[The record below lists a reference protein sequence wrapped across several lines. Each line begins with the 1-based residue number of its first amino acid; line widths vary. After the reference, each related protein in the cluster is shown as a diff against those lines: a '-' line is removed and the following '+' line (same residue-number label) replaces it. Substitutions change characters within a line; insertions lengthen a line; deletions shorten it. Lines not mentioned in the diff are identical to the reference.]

1 MVFLDHTKHP
11 NLDLD
16 RVALK
21 DPGCTL
27 QDYGEMNGTHFWM
40 SVPFDSCQTNH
51 TTEGDTITYQNSI
64 ITETRSAAGSILIS
78 REFQAE
84 FPFKCTYPR
93 SALVSVTSF
102 SPRERV
108 VYTKT
113 GKSLIECKNPSK
125 HQHHLVL
132 NWSLRRVKVTHS
144 SFCPQNIEGPGFSK
158 CEGRCRLFNW
168 GKGTWMFSHGVRSF
182 SRPPLFRES
191 TFKVLEM
198 YLT

>member
-1 MVFLDHTKHP
+1 MSCTSEQMMVFLDHTKHP

-16 RVALK
+16 KVALK

-27 QDYGEMNGTHFWM
+27 QDYGGMNGTHLWM

-132 NWSLRRVKVTHS
+132 N
-144 SFCPQNIEGPGFSK
+144 
-158 CEGRCRLFNW
+158 
-168 GKGTWMFSHGVRSF
+168 
-182 SRPPLFRES
+182 
-191 TFKVLEM
+191 
-198 YLT
+198 